1 MTFGLKDTSLTL
13 NEEGGATARVCVIVT
28 TGTLG
33 RDVLVTLNT
42 MDGTATCKNCINS
55 YPGYTCM

>member
-33 RDVLVTLNT
+33 RDVIVTLNT
-42 MDGTATCKNCINS
+42 MDGTATCKNCN
-55 YPGYTCM
+55 